1 MYLAAVVMTPA
12 LNQFIATNIHSVE
25 EVEIISLLSRS
36 PETFWSG
43 EAIGTQLGLNPE
55 AATSK
60 ARELVRRG
68 ILKAG
73 ESGPVFRYGPA
84 SDATKENLT
93 ALLASYRDHRISV
106 INAIYSANLT
116 RLRSF
121 ADAFKL
127 GGGGNE

>member
-1 MYLAAVVMTPA
+1 MTPA

-25 EVEIISLLSRS
+25 EMEIINLLSRS
-36 PETFWSG
+36 PETFWSA
-43 EAIGTQLGLNPE
+43 EAIATQLGLNPE
-55 AATSK
+55 LAAIK
-60 ARELVRRG
+60 ARDLVRRG
-68 ILKAG
+68 ILEAG
-73 ESGPVFRYGPA
+73 ESGPVFRYWPA
-84 SDATKENLT
+84 SAATKGNLA